1 MLYFLCYCSCF
12 KVLIPMRNLT
22 FVRRYTARHRWAR
35 RHPVTSWTFSEPSA
49 LPTKMC
55 SEGNVLRC
63 SYLTL
68 TLYRFVPTVR
78 ETRHKVAVL
87 EPSTGSW

>member
-1 MLYFLCYCSCF
+1 MLYFLWYCSCF
-12 KVLIPMRNLT
+12 KVLIPMRSLT

-55 SEGNVLRC
+55 SEGNVLRR

-68 TLYRFVPTVR
+68 PDEPACVHTKLGLQSVPF
-78 ETRHKVAVL
+78 L
-87 EPSTGSW
+87 CIGTG

>member
-55 SEGNVLRC
+55 SEGNVLRR

-68 TLYRFVPTVR
+68 TWDDSVR
-78 ETRHKVAVL
+78 SPVAGARL
-87 EPSTGSW
+87 QNTL

>member
-1 MLYFLCYCSCF
+1 MLYLLCYCSCC

-55 SEGNVLRC
+55 SEGNVLRR

-68 TLYRFVPTVR
+68 TVWHD
-78 ETRHKVAVL
+78 EH
-87 EPSTGSW
+87 